1 MWNDEQLEPFCGFIG
16 QNKILQ
22 VEINLCQYT
31 IANDKYKDVKYAL
44 SKKYLH

>member
-1 MWNDEQLEPFCGFIG
+1 MSSWSNFVVLLGKK
-16 QNKILQ
+16 KILQ

>member
-1 MWNDEQLEPFCGFIG
+1 MSSWSHFVVLLGKK
-16 QNKILQ
+16 KILQ

-44 SKKYLH
+44 SKKCLH